1 MAEIGLGSI
10 LTTEYLVPIFLG
22 TIFLASLLAFKIKIP
37 YTMILVGIGIAISV
51 SHLTGAIPLNIG
63 EFKVDPKL
71 ILYFI
76 VPPLI
81 YEAMMRIDREHF
93 KAIRISALL
102 LATVGVVLAT
112 IIGGLLLS
120 YVAGLPIIIAF
131 AFAALI
137 APTDAAIVIEVFK

>member
-1 MAEIGLGSI
+1 MAEIGVSSI

-37 YTMILVGIGIAISV
+37 YTMVLLGIGIGISV
-51 SHLTGAIPLNIG
+51 VHLAGAIPFNIG

-81 YEAMMRIDREHF
+81 YEAMMRIDREKF
-93 KAIRISALL
+93 RAIRISAL
-102 LATVGVVLAT
+102 
-112 IIGGLLLS
+112 
-120 YVAGLPIIIAF
+120 
-131 AFAALI
+131 
-137 APTDAAIVIEVFK
+137 